1 MKREPA
7 VSGIFYPSNK
17 EMLIEAVSS
26 FLKDARK
33 KNVKGKIKAII
44 VPHAGYIYS
53 GIVAGAC
60 YKLVRSFDKVVIL
73 GPSHNV
79 NIEEPF
85 SDSSESWE
93 TPLGSVAVE
102 RFFSIKN
109 SSEVH
114 TKEHSIEVQL
124 PFLQR
129 VLGRFTFFP
138 IALNYFDDKLVG
150 RLKNIEKNTLIVVS
164 SDLSHYLPYDEAVKT
179 DRKTIDYILKLD
191 FDSFVDKGD
200 ACGNAGISVLLKLAK
215 ERKWKPVL
223 IDYRNSGDTS
233 GNKEG
238 VVGYAGIV
246 FTE

>member
-1 MKREPA
+1 MKRNPA

-17 EMLIEAVSS
+17 EMLIGVVNG

-33 KNVKGKIKAII
+33 RAVKGKIKAVI

-60 YKLVRSFDKVVIL
+60 YRLIKGFDKVIIL

-85 SDSSESWE
+85 SDSSDSWE
-93 TPLGSVAVE
+93 TPLGSVSVE
-102 RFFSIKN
+102 RFFSIKA

-114 TKEHSIEVQL
+114 RKEHSIEVQL
-124 PFLQR
+124 PFLQK
-129 VLGRFTFFP
+129 VLGKFSFFP
-138 IALNYFDDKLVG
+138 IALNYFDEELVLKL
-150 RLKNIEKNTLIVVS
+150 KKIDALIVVS
-164 SDLSHYLPYDEAVKT
+164 SDLSHYLSYNSSVKT

-191 FDSFVDKGD
+191 FDSFADKGD
-200 ACGNAGISVLLKLAK
+200 ACGNAGIAVLLKLAK

-223 IDYRNSGDTS
+223 VDYRNSGDTS
-233 GNKEG
+233 GDKTR

>member
-7 VSGIFYPSNK
+7 VSGMFYPSNK
-17 EMLIEAVSS
+17 EMLTGAVNS

-33 KNVKGKIKAII
+33 KTVKGKIKAII

-60 YKLVRSFDKVVIL
+60 YRLIKGFNKVVIL

-93 TPLGSVAVE
+93 TSLGSAAVE

-114 TKEHSIEVQL
+114 KKEHSIEVQL
-124 PFLQR
+124 PFLQK
-129 VLGRFTFFP
+129 VLGKFTFFP
-138 IALNYFDDKLVG
+138 IALNYFDDELVLKL
-150 RLKNIEKNTLIVVS
+150 EKVNVLIVVS

-179 DRKTIDYILKLD
+179 DRKTIDYILNLD
-191 FDSFVDKGD
+191 FDSFIDNGD
-200 ACGNAGISVLLKLAK
+200 ACGNAGIAVLLKLAK
-215 ERKWKPVL
+215 EKKWKPVL
-223 IDYRNSGDTS
+223 VDYRNSGDTS
-233 GNKEG
+233 GDKTR